1 MSQKTRPLD
10 TEKAAAP
17 ASDDGADRLLTRFC
31 GLSRTILRHAR
42 AGVPEFLLLREV
54 SRALLDASGADAAE
68 WWIHKGGGFYHCQ
81 VCLEAPGKL
90 RWEVRHIDI
99 LDPDRGVVV
108 GTQDRQAV
116 MGLLGDLLGI
126 HFDAGDAR
134 FTTAGSFFT
143 GDGGQGVK
151 HESPR
156 TGERQE
162 SVSDP
167 NHEFLSQLVV
177 PLPGEEE
184 NLGFLQLKSREGNKF
199 SRQDAEFYEVVAE
212 TLAVALAFQ
221 GSRAKL
227 QERVKELGC
236 LYAVVHLAE
245 QPSVSLQ
252 AVLRGIAELI
262 PPAWQYPEIAAAR
275 IEFDGEVY
283 PTPGFRETPWR
294 QSAEILVANK
304 RRGRID
310 VVYLEER
317 PRLSEGP
324 FLEEERHLIDT
335 LAQEIS
341 GIVERREVREDMA
354 RLEDQV
360 RHSDRLATLGQLAAG
375 VAHELNEPLGAIL
388 GFAQL
393 AEKAEGVPEA
403 VRRDLGKIVDACLYS
418 RRIVSKLRLFSRELP
433 PELTETRLNQIIE
446 DALAFIKT
454 PCAKQ
459 GVRVVED
466 LNPGLPRIVADRGQ
480 LHQVLVNLLVNA
492 VQAMPDGGVLTVR
505 TRAAEGH
512 VVVVVEDTGVGMS
525 EQVKDKIFLPFFT
538 TKSVE
543 HGTGLGLAVV
553 HGIVTAHGGTIQVDS
568 QLGRGSRFEL
578 RFPASAGR
586 PPAAGQP
593 Q

>member
-10 TEKAAAP
+10 TETAGAP
-17 ASDDGADRLLTRFC
+17 APDDGANRLLTQFC
-31 GLSRTILRHAR
+31 VLSRTILHHAR
-42 AGVPEFLLLREV
+42 AGVPEFQLLKEV
-54 SRALLDASGADAAE
+54 SRALLDISGADAAE
-68 WWIHKGGGFYHCQ
+68 WWINKGGGFYHCQ
-81 VCLEAPGKL
+81 VFVEDAGGL
-90 RWEVRHIDI
+90 RWEVHHIDV
-99 LDPDRGVVV
+99 LDPDEGVVV
-108 GTQDRQAV
+108 GTQDRQTI
-116 MGLLGDLLGI
+116 MGRFGDLLGI
-126 HFDAGDAR
+126 HRDAGEAC
-134 FTTAGSFFT
+134 FTAAGSFFT
-143 GDGGQGVK
+143 GDGGQGVTYR
-151 HESPR
+151 SPR
-156 TGERQE
+156 TGEPQQH
-162 SVSDP
+162 VSDSNRGFP
-167 NHEFLSQLVV
+167 SYLVI
-177 PLPGEEE
+177 PLPGEGETV
-184 NLGFLQLKSREGNKF
+184 GFLQLKSRERNKF
-199 SRQDAEFYEVVAE
+199 SRQDVEFYEVVAE
-212 TLAVALAFQ
+212 TLAVALAFH

-283 PTPGFRETPWR
+283 PTPGFRETTWQ
-294 QSAEILVANK
+294 QSAEIFVANK

-317 PRLSEGP
+317 PQLFEGP
-324 FLEEERHLIDT
+324 FLEEERHLINA

-341 GIVERREVREDMA
+341 GIVERRQVREDMA

-360 RHSDRLATLGQLAAG
+360 RHADRLATLGQLAAG

-393 AEKAEGVPEA
+393 AEKAEGVPEG
-403 VRRDLGKIVDACLYS
+403 VHRDLGKIVDACLYS
-418 RRIVSKLRLFSRELP
+418 RRIVSKLRLFSREMP
-433 PELTETRLNQIIE
+433 PELTETDLNQIVQ
-446 DALAFIKT
+446 DALAFVKS

-459 GVRVVED
+459 DIRVVED
-466 LNPGLPRIVADRGQ
+466 LDPGLPRIVADRGQ
-480 LHQVLVNLLVNA
+480 LHQVLVNLVVNA

-505 TRAAEGH
+505 ARAAEDNF
-512 VVVVVEDTGVGMS
+512 VVVVEDTGVGMS

-553 HGIVTAHGGTIQVDS
+553 HGIVTAHGGTIEVES
-568 QLGRGSRFEL
+568 QIGRGSRFEV
-578 RFPASAGR
+578 RFPASAARG
-586 PPAAGQP
+586 PAAGPP

>member
-81 VCLEAPGKL
+81 VYLEDPGKL

-126 HFDAGDAR
+126 HCDAGDAR
-134 FTTAGSFFT
+134 FTAAGSFFT
-143 GDGGQGVK
+143 GDGGQDVT

-156 TGERQE
+156 SGELQE
-162 SVSDP
+162 SASDP
-167 NHEFLSQLVV
+167 NHGFPSQLVV

-184 NLGFLQLKSREGNKF
+184 NLGFLQLKSRERNKF

-262 PPAWQYPEIAAAR
+262 PPAWQYPEIAAAC

-283 PTPGFRETPWR
+283 PTPGFRETPWQ

-393 AEKAEGVPEA
+393 AEKAEGVPEG

-433 PELTETRLNQIIE
+433 PELTETSVNQIIE

-454 PCAKQ
+454 PCGKQ
-459 GVRVVED
+459 GIRVVED
-466 LNPGLPRIVADRGQ
+466 PDPGLPRIVADRGQ

-505 TRAAEGH
+505 TRAAEDH

-568 QLGRGSRFEL
+568 QIGRGSRFEL
-578 RFPASAGR
+578 RFPASAAR